1 MIKLQDVKS
10 SAAAAGACG
19 KLSGVHDWKGLCRLF
34 FSPQGVEFCEYRNFP
49 SLELFRSIKSRVAR
63 YGFQVDAGEIV
74 RENDGCIALVGDTQA
89 KLTFSDP
96 TWVHKVVLMHGAKA
110 EITATGYAVVRLI
123 NIGNCEVKINKQ
135 EHAVILN

>member
-34 FSPQGVEFCEYRNFP
+34 FSPQGVEFCEHRNFP

-63 YGFQVDAGEIV
+63 YGFQVDAGQAHGKIV
-74 RENDGCIALVGDTQA
+74 LVGACQA
-89 KLTFSDP
+89 LRRFQLRP
-96 TWVHKVVLMHGAKA
+96 
-110 EITATGYAVVRLI
+110 AVTLQMV
-123 NIGNCEVKINKQ
+123 
-135 EHAVILN
+135 

>member
-19 KLSGVHDWKGLCRLF
+19 KLSGIRDWKGLCRLF
-34 FSPQGVEFCEYRNFP
+34 FSPQGVEFCECRNFP
-49 SLELFRSIKSRVAR
+49 SLELFRSIKSRVER
-63 YGFQVDAGEIV
+63 YGFRVDAGKMV
-74 RENDGCIALVGDTQA
+74 SENDECIALVGNTDA

-96 TWVHKVVLMHGAKA
+96 TRVHKVVLMHGAKA

-123 NIGNCEVKINKQ
+123 EIGNCEVKINRK

>member
-1 MIKLQDVKS
+1 MWQIVRRSRLERALPVVLFT
-10 SAAAAGACG
+10 AGR
-19 KLSGVHDWKGLCRLF
+19 GVLRAPEL
-34 FSPQGVEFCEYRNFP
+34 PVVGVVP
-49 SLELFRSIKSRVAR
+49 
-63 YGFQVDAGEIV
+63 VDKKPGEIV

-96 TWVHKVVLMHGAKA
+96 TRVHKVVLMHGAKA